1 MPTPASPVLRSIS
14 SVVLSAAAL
23 LVALVCVPDSVFAQ
37 EPVSSKPERPNI
49 IYILLDDTGF
59 SDLGAYGS
67 EIATP
72 HIDALARDGLRYNHF
87 ASRAICS
94 PTRAALLTGRNN
106 QSVGMMD
113 LAGGPDDAPAHSRGE
128 IAPEAATIATILQNH
143 GYRTT
148 VTGKWHLTPEEEF
161 YDSSA
166 GSAPTYANWPSGKGF
181 ENFYGWLHGWTDQ
194 YDPQG
199 PGRRMIE
206 GEALATESNPG
217 GEHVSE
223 EIVTRAIG
231 YMEKGFEAEP
241 DRPQFLYL
249 AFGATH
255 APIQAPEEYIDR
267 YDSMYNGGWDSLR
280 VERFQRQKQLG
291 IIPEDAVL
299 TARHPEDPA
308 WSSLSEAEQTV
319 YAQFMEVYAGF
330 LEHTDAQIGRLIDYL
345 KESGQYENT
354 VIFLMSDNGAAPEAG
369 VQGNFEHPYG
379 GEMTVKEMLGRLDDL
394 GSPQSQALYQR
405 PWARV
410 GAVPFQR
417 YKLWPFGGGVRD
429 PLIVS
434 WPETIKDAGAIRTQ
448 YVETIDI
455 TPTVLNILDVSAPD
469 TVDGVPQM
477 DIHGASI
484 LPTFTNPEAPTRT
497 TQFFVMRGNRAIY
510 HDGWKAIAIH
520 ENGTPFERDQWEL
533 YYVEE
538 DFSEATDL
546 SAQYPERLEE
556 MKALWWSEAEKYNAL
571 PLVEFSF

>member
-1 MPTPASPVLRSIS
+1 MPRFGGNIS
-14 SVVLSAAAL
+14 LSVAVL
-23 LVALVCVPDSVFAQ
+23 LVALVYSTGSVFAQ
-37 EPVSSKPERPNI
+37 EPAPSSESERPNI

-59 SDLGAYGS
+59 SDIGAYGS
-67 EIATP
+67 EISTP

-87 ASRAICS
+87 ESRAICS
-94 PTRAALLTGRNN
+94 PTRAALLTGRNS

-113 LAGGPDDAPAHSRGE
+113 LAGGPDDAPAHSQGE
-128 IAPEAATIATILQNH
+128 ITPEAATIATILQNH

-148 VTGKWHLTPEEEF
+148 LTGKWHLTPEEEF
-161 YDSSA
+161 YDTTENI
-166 GSAPTYANWPSGKGF
+166 APSYANWPSGKGF
-181 ENFYGWLHGWTDQ
+181 DNFYGWLHGWTDQ
-194 YDPQG
+194 YDPSG
-199 PGRRMIE
+199 PGDRMIE
-206 GEALATESNPG
+206 GEAPANESNPG

-231 YMEKGFEAEP
+231 YMEESFKADP

-267 YDSMYNGGWDSLR
+267 YDGMYDGGWDSLR
-280 VERFQRQKQLG
+280 VERFQRQKQIG
-291 IIPEDAVL
+291 IIPDNAVL
-299 TARHPEDPA
+299 TARHSEDPA
-308 WSSLSEAEQTV
+308 WSSLSEDEQTV
-319 YAQFMEVYAGF
+319 YARFMEVYAGF
-330 LEHTDAQIGRLIDYL
+330 LEHTDAQIGRLVDYL

-369 VQGNFEHPYG
+369 VQGNFEDPYSG
-379 GEMTVKEMLGRLDDL
+379 DMTVEEMLGRLDDL
-394 GSPQSQALYQR
+394 GGPQSQALYQR

-417 YKLWPFGGGVRD
+417 YKLWPFGGGARD
-429 PLIVS
+429 PLIVN
-434 WPETIKDAGAIRTQ
+434 WPKTIKDAGAIRTQ

-455 TPTVLNILDVSAPD
+455 TPTVLDILDATAPD

-477 DIHGASI
+477 DLHGESI
-484 LPTFTNPEAPTRT
+484 LPTLTNPKAPTRT
-497 TQFFVMRGNRAIY
+497 TQFFVLRGNRAIY

-520 ENGTPFERDQWEL
+520 ENGTPFESDKWEL
-533 YYVEE
+533 YHVEE

-546 SAQYPERLEE
+546 SAQYPAKLEE